1 MSSYDQRKMFHE
13 NLKHLVKSEH
23 EQIFRILRKYD
34 ETFTENSNGIFF
46 DVILVKEDAFIEMKK
61 FMDFCLENRR
71 QETARIT
78 ELASLSTEVNN
89 LLEKTT

>member
-1 MSSYDQRKMFHE
+1 MSSYDQRKIFHE
-13 NLKHLVKSEH
+13 NLKHLVKTEY
-23 EQIFRILRKYD
+23 EEIFRILKKYD

-46 DVILVKEDAFIEMKK
+46 DVMTIKETTFIEMKN

-71 QETARIT
+71 QETARIS
-78 ELASLSTEVNN
+78 ELAMLTTEINN

>member
-1 MSSYDQRKMFHE
+1 M
-13 NLKHLVKSEH
+13 KHLVKTEY
-23 EQIFRILRKYD
+23 EEIFRILKKYD

-46 DVILVKEDAFIEMKK
+46 DVMTIKETTFIEMKN

-71 QETARIT
+71 QETARIS
-78 ELASLSTEVNN
+78 ELAMLTTEINN